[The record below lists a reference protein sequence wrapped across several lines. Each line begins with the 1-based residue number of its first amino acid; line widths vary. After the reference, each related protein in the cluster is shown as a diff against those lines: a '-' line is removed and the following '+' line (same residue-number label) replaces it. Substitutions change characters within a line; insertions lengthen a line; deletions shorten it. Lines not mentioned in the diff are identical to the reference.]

1 MPNWKPF
8 YLELA
13 AQLNKYEHRQGELLA
28 FLTELRAAGRTI
40 TPLTDKDAD
49 GNTFPLEE
57 IDPFTVFGVFN
68 RGIKMEERTRIA
80 EAYREYFSIE
90 APVPTDFT
98 GVPVL
103 HNLRSWFLRF
113 TAKRGVD
120 DVAKLWELFR
130 EAQQP
135 NPFGNANFRAAFE
148 AVLNLQGININIT
161 LGLYWVQPN
170 AFVPLDV
177 ATRNRLGI
185 TTPRRV
191 TPAYYADIVQRV
203 AMNRRTI

>member
-1 MPNWKPF
+1 MSNWEPF

-13 AQLNKYEHRQGELLA
+13 AQLSEYEHRQAEIVT
-28 FLTELRAAGRTI
+28 FLENLRAVGRTI
-40 TPLTDKDAD
+40 TPLTDEDAE
-49 GNTFPLEE
+49 GNKFLLEA

-68 RGIKMEERTRIA
+68 RGIKAEERTRIA
-80 EAYREYFSIE
+80 EAYREYFGLE
-90 APVPTDFT
+90 TPAPTDFT

-113 TAKRGVD
+113 SYKRGAG

-135 NPFGNANFRAAFE
+135 NPFDNANFRAAFE
-148 AVLNLQGININIT
+148 AVLGLQGININIT

-177 ATRNRLGI
+177 PTRNRLGVAA
-185 TTPRRV
+185 PRRV
-191 TPAYYADIVQRV
+191 TLTYYEELV
-203 AMNRRTI
+203 RRTLA